1 MMSGGKRQSKELVI
15 VLDRRVG
22 LAILGAFL
30 VILSLAAGVFLGRLM
45 GRARQSTTVQ
55 ILPSVPQGV
64 PLATAPPLP
73 QAPAVGS
80 GGSEAQPRTELPAGA
95 SSTRARLN
103 QPAPNFGLETL
114 EGEMVHLSDFRGQAV
129 MINFWATWCPPCR
142 FEMPMLEGA
151 WRKYKDQGFVILGVN
166 TGERVRAGR
175 LREEVKFFVDQM
187 GLTFPI
193 LLDADDMVADLYN
206 LRAYPTSFFISPDG
220 ELVAARRGA
229 FSSPA
234 ELERFI
240 TRVLNPAEQQ

>member
-1 MMSGGKRQSKELVI
+1 MSDRKKQSKEVVI
-15 VLDRRVG
+15 VVDRRVG
-22 LAILGAFL
+22 LAVLGVFL
-30 VILSLAAGVFLGRLM
+30 VILSLVAGAFLGRQLAGREATM
-45 GRARQSTTVQ
+45 GQT
-55 ILPSVPQGV
+55 LPPAAPGV
-64 PLATAPPLP
+64 PWPA
-73 QAPAVGS
+73 APALPPAPAAGS
-80 GGSEAQPRTELPAGA
+80 ARSEAQPRTELPAGA

-103 QPAPNFGLETL
+103 EPAPEFGLETL

-142 FEMPMLEGA
+142 FEMPMLESA

-175 LREEVKFFVDQM
+175 LREEVQFFVDQM

-193 LLDADDMVADLYN
+193 LLDAEDRVADLYN

-229 FSSPA
+229 FPSPA
-234 ELERFI
+234 ELEQFI
-240 TRVLNPAEQQ
+240 IRVLNPAEQR